1 MNDQTTPL
9 PVRTHLGLHHGLC
22 GAPVA
27 LGPGAATV
35 RLQATPEMAA
45 DAEGLV
51 HGGFV
56 FGAADHAAMLAVND
70 PLVVLAAAEVRFLAP
85 LAVGEVVE
93 LRATVTEER
102 GRKRIV
108 AVEGRQGGAEGP
120 VVFTGSF
127 TAAVLDQH
135 VLRTAR

>member
-1 MNDQTTPL
+1 MTNPSSTL
-9 PVRTHLGLHHGLC
+9 PVRTHLGLHQGLC

-27 LGPGAATV
+27 LGPGTATV
-35 RLQATPEMAA
+35 RLLATPEMAA

-56 FGAADHAAMLAVND
+56 FGAADYAAMLAVND
-70 PLVVLAAAEVRFLAP
+70 PLVVLAAAEVRFLGP
-85 LAVGEVVE
+85 LVVGEQIE
-93 LRATVTEER
+93 LQATVNEER

-108 AVEGRQGGAEGP
+108 AVEGRRGGAEGP
-120 VVFTGSF
+120 LIFTGSF

-135 VLRTAR
+135 VLAGR